1 MKHALS
7 ACLLLSA
14 LAACAV
20 PRVDVIQ
27 VGPWFEAR
35 HWKRV
40 EVFTSKEETT
50 KPWAV
55 IAVLHGERLRG
66 RDQGAF
72 ERYTK
77 KARQLAADI
86 GADAIIVSP
95 EPVND
100 TASPGSHRGG
110 ATGMVVLTGVAIKY
124 AENVPERKRRAP

>member
-7 ACLLLSA
+7 VCLLLSA

-27 VGPWFEAR
+27 VGPWFQAR
-35 HWKRV
+35 HWKQV
-40 EVFTSKEETT
+40 EVFTSKEETR
-50 KPWAV
+50 KPWGA
-55 IAVLHGERLRG
+55 IAVMHGERIRYRDLRS
-66 RDQGAF
+66 F

-100 TASPGSHRGG
+100 TASPGSYREGP
-110 ATGMVVLTGVAIKY
+110 TGMVVLTGVAIKY
-124 AENVPERKRRAP
+124 EENVPARTRRGP